1 MINYISGLVFVL
13 LLLLGGATTIAI
25 GQQNMGA
32 ASLFA
37 LAWLFLDMVVSSSIR
52 LAAQWEKAVVFRLG
66 KFHTMKGPGLFM
78 IIPMIDQL
86 RMVDTRVLAMNIPKQ
101 QVITRDNVPV
111 TIDAALFFRVANAA
125 EAIIQ
130 VQDYRY
136 VISQYAQTSLRDVI
150 GQMTLD
156 QLLTEREEIA
166 KSIERHVEHDTKG
179 WGLEVTGLRIQDVDM
194 PEELKKMMSRQASA
208 EREKRATITKAE
220 GDKEA
225 AVNLSLAAKT
235 MAESPGAM
243 QLRTLQTID
252 GLGPT
257 ASNTV
262 VLAVPIDVLES
273 LGSLK
278 DAFRGR
284 GSTASSLA
292 PPA

>member
-1 MINYISGLVFVL
+1 MVNYISGLAFVVL
-13 LLLLGGATTIAI
+13 FLLGLGGTIAI
-25 GQQNMGA
+25 AQDHPA
-32 ASLFA
+32 AAAVFF
-37 LAWLFLDMVVSSSIR
+37 LAWLFVDVVVSSSIR

-66 KFHTMKGPGLFM
+66 KFHCMKGPGLFA
-78 IIPMIDQL
+78 IVPLIDQI
-86 RMVDTRVLAMNIPKQ
+86 RMIDTRVLTVNFPKQ

-111 TIDAALFFRVANAA
+111 TIDGVLFFRVVNAA
-125 EAIIQ
+125 DAIIM

-136 VISQYAQTSLRDVI
+136 MIAQYSQTSLRDVI

-166 KSIERHVEHDTKG
+166 KLIQQHVEKDTKG
-179 WGLEVTGLRIQDVDM
+179 WGVDVTGLRIQDIDM

-225 AVNLSLAAKT
+225 AINLALAAKT
-235 MAESPGAM
+235 MAASPGAM

-262 VLAVPIDVLES
+262 VLAIPIEVLENFT
-273 LGSLK
+273 
-278 DAFRGR
+278 AFKRVFPGD
-284 GSTASSLA
+284 SSPGPVA
-292 PPA
+292 